1 MAIESRNPLTNVV
14 EKTFE
19 EESDKNIEDKLIKAE
34 LAYTKW
40 KNTSFEERS
49 KLMKKAAEVLKKNKE
64 AYANIMTI
72 EMGKAKRE
80 GISEIEK
87 CALAC
92 EYYAENAEDFLAN
105 APLDVPSGKA
115 YIAHDPM
122 GIVLA
127 IMPWN
132 FPFWQVFRFAAPNLM
147 AGNVGLLKHASNVP
161 QCALAIQEVFQ
172 EAGFP
177 KEVFQSLLIGSGKIN
192 SLIDDDR
199 VKAVTLTGSEGAGIK
214 VAERAG
220 KNLKKSV
227 LELGGSD
234 PFIVL
239 KDADIEKA
247 AKTAAKARM
256 INNGQSCIA
265 AKRFIIEA
273 SIADEFLEVFK
284 AEMQAIK
291 LGDPMSE
298 EFDYGPM
305 ASEDFAEDLL
315 KQVSKSVEMGAEIIT
330 GGKRPDRE
338 GAFFEPTILFKVEPG
353 MPAYEE
359 ELFGPVA
366 VVLITEDEEEAI
378 NIANDSRF
386 GLGGS
391 LWTKDIVRGQQI
403 VRKINS
409 GSVYINQ
416 LMASHPA
423 VPFGGVKKSG
433 YGRELSHLGIKE
445 FVNQKTVWI
454 AE

>member
-14 EKTFE
+14 EKSFE
-19 EESDKNIEDKLIKAE
+19 EESDKSIEDKVIKAE
-34 LAYTKW
+34 LAFTEW
-40 KNTSFEERS
+40 KQTVFSERS
-49 KLMKKAAEVLKKNKE
+49 HLMRKAAEVLKKNKE
-64 AYANIMTI
+64 AYANIMTL

-80 GISEIEK
+80 GVSEIEK

-92 EYYAENAEDFLAN
+92 EYYAENAEKFLAN
-105 APLDVPSGKA
+105 EPLDVPSGKA
-115 YIAHDPM
+115 YIAHDPI

-147 AGNVGLLKHASNVP
+147 AGNVGILKHASNVP

-177 KEVFQSLLIGSGKIN
+177 RAVFQSLLIGSGKIN

-199 VKAVTLTGSEGAGIK
+199 IKAVTLTGSEGAGIK

-247 AKTAAKARM
+247 AKTGVKARM
-256 INNGQSCIA
+256 VNNGQSCIA
-265 AKRFIIEA
+265 AKRFIVEA
-273 SIADEFLEVFK
+273 SVADDFLEIFK
-284 AEMQAIK
+284 SEMQALK
-291 LGDPMSE
+291 LGDPMSD

-305 ASEDFAEDLL
+305 ASEGFAEDLL
-315 KQVSKSVEMGAEIIT
+315 EQVKKSVEMGAEIIT

-338 GAFFEPTILFKVEPG
+338 GAFFEPSILFKVEPG

-366 VVLITEDEEEAI
+366 VVLIAEDEEEAI
-378 NIANDSRF
+378 NLANDSRF

-391 LWTKDIVRGQQI
+391 VWTKDIEKGERV
-403 VRKINS
+403 VRKVNS
-409 GSVYINQ
+409 GAVYINQ

-445 FVNQKTVWI
+445 FVNQKTIWI
-454 AE
+454 A

>member
-132 FPFWQVFRFAAPNLM
+132 FPFWQVFRFAGPNLM

-366 VVLITEDEEEAI
+366 VVLIAEDEEEAI